1 MEMIAPVG
9 STRMSLAS
17 IRDGEKVRIERI
29 LFDKLKDLCYSLG
42 IEEGK
47 VVRCRHN
54 TRAVLLLE
62 TGAAR
67 TIIIDQDWARFVQVL
82 IKEEHENCAEATA

>member
-1 MEMIAPVG
+1 MEMNAPDS
-9 STRMSLAS
+9 STRMSLAAV
-17 IRDGEKVRIERI
+17 RDGEKVQIDRI
-29 LFDKLKDLCYSLG
+29 LFDKLKNLCYNLG

-62 TGAAR
+62 TGASR

-82 IKEEHENCAEATA
+82 TKEEHEDCAEAAA